1 MKEIGAVAGTA
12 LGSIAGNKIAGAV
25 GGTKPA
31 PGLRR
36 INTGRSSFERSGSNN
51 NALDI
56 SLDPS
61 IRAGQ
66 ESFLSNVRGLR
77 SEVDPFFDA
86 AQGELAGI
94 RGELGGLKDFF
105 AEDAGFTDSVLNP
118 VREGIARRKGELTQE
133 LGRTDV
139 RGSFKNAEL
148 NKFGFDSSRTL
159 SDATASAETQR
170 IGNLSKLLGMDAT
183 LLSQSLQNDV
193 GRTNLLMSLEQS
205 LAGVSTERFNQE
217 LSLLG
222 IGQGVG
228 VTPIQQAQ
236 QMNQQGI
243 FSGLATEALGGIL
256 GSFGGDTSRPQFA
269 LNQLSTGEFSGRSM
283 R

>member
-1 MKEIGAVAGTA
+1 MASSIGAVAGTA
-12 LGSIAGNKIAGAV
+12 LGSIAGNQISRATS
-25 GGTKPA
+25 GGSAA
-31 PGLRR
+31 PGLRS
-36 INTGRSSFERSGSNN
+36 IGTGRSFFKRMGSNN
-51 NALDI
+51 N
-56 SLDPS
+56 SLRINVDPR
-61 IRAGQ
+61 INEGQ

-77 SEVDPFFDA
+77 NEVDPFFDR
-86 AQGELAGI
+86 AQSELGEI

-118 VREGIARRKGELTQE
+118 VREGIASRRGALTTE

-148 NKFGFDSSRTL
+148 NKFGRDSDRAL

-183 LLSQSLQNDV
+183 LLSQGLQNDV
-193 GRTNLLMSLEQS
+193 GRTNLLMSLEES
-205 LAGVSTERFNQE
+205 LRGVSTERFNQE

-222 IGQGVG
+222 IGQGIG
-228 VTPIQQAQ
+228 VTPLQQAQ

-256 GSFGGDTSRPQFA
+256 GSFDGGGTTMPPGGTTFNSA
-269 LNQLSTGEFSGRSM
+269 AGGI
-283 R
+283 